1 MNPCNSPLVDAAG
14 CEVILREQEGREPS
28 AAPPAMTLQARLRFN
43 RQTQDNLAQLI
54 VNHTEQRDL
63 RDALIAELLKLV
75 AEAAEIE
82 RQLLAA

>member
-1 MNPCNSPLVDAAG
+1 
-14 CEVILREQEGREPS
+14 
-28 AAPPAMTLQARLRFN
+28 MTLQARLRFN